1 MSVLGSIE
9 SVNKRINKKKMLA
22 TLYKRSLRFLIDN
35 KDAAFQMGLK
45 FSTFKNTEAKIIRN
59 SFD

>member
-35 KDAAFQMGLK
+35 KDAAF
-45 FSTFKNTEAKIIRN
+45 
-59 SFD
+59 